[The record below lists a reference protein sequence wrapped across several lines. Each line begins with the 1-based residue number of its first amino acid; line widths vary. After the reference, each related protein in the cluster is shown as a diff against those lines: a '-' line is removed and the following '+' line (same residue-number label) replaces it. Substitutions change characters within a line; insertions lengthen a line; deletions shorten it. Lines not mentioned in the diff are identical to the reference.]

1 MSKKQ
6 SPGNVSVE
14 ETITSEQNQILPS
27 EIRIRNPR
35 SSQLESYRE
44 AILEMHLQIVRSI
57 FDGLQRAVVCG
68 SYLNDVKSI
77 VPHGDFTSWI
87 RDNFAA
93 ETGFSERTA
102 QRYMKTAHSF
112 SKFVSADGQ
121 SRLEDC
127 LSNPRLLLERVRE
140 YHDHCS
146 QDSKTQKA
154 TVDPNQWQSPEL
166 VIQAVRQVLGG
177 IECDPCASD
186 DGPPVAEIQ
195 YRLQDDGLNQPWPGT
210 AWIAPGHT
218 DIDFSQWC
226 KKALSEL
233 EAGNLSEAI
242 LCLPESELR
251 LVPEMYRYPIAISY
265 LPLTVSYVSGSK
277 SLQKTLPTCST
288 FVYLSAAP
296 RTEQFASAFREI
308 AAVFQPVMAEKK

>member
-1 MSKKQ
+1 MASKKAQ
-6 SPGNVSVE
+6 DNAPGTEQGKS
-14 ETITSEQNQILPS
+14 ETSLILPS
-27 EIRIRNPR
+27 EVVVTNHRGDILTDYRDSILGQHLKIV
-35 SSQLESYRE
+35 SSVID
-44 AILEMHLQIVRSI
+44 A
-57 FDGLQRAVVCG
+57 LQRAVVCG

-112 SKFVSADGQ
+112 SKFVSASGQ
-121 SRLEDC
+121 NKLEDC

-140 YHDHCS
+140 YHDQCG

-186 DGPPVAEIQ
+186 DGPTLAEIE
-195 YRLQDDGLNQPWPGT
+195 YRHQDDGLSQPWPGT
-210 AWIAPGHT
+210 GWVAPGHT
-218 DIDFSQWC
+218 DIDFTQWC

-242 LCLPESELR
+242 LCVPETELR

-265 LPLTVSYVSGSK
+265 LPLTVSYTTDSK